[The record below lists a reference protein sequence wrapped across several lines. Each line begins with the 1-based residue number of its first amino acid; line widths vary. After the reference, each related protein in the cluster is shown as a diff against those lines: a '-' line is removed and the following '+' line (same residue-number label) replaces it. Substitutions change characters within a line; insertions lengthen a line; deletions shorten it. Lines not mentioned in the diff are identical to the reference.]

1 MPTKEELLRALTVKQ
16 LRQLAKQNK
25 IRLVK
30 EGLFWDTHASTKD
43 EIIEILL
50 ESPKI
55 TKKKIEALMKRSPTK
70 RIPKKEAKP
79 KRVKL
84 KSETPK
90 VKQVLRRIKQFKP
103 YRRAKKE
110 RELEAM
116 LVSHLGAYYKNIR
129 TQLTY
134 ERARIDAQI
143 DKIGIEIKYQPSAS
157 DFDRLYGQIDK
168 YLRHLEYVIVVIG
181 YEKSTE
187 DTKFFKDRLKERGW
201 LNNKVFVITVQ

>member
-1 MPTKEELLRALTVKQ
+1 MPTKEDLLRSLTVKQ

-30 EGLFWDTHASTKD
+30 EGLLWDTYASTKD
-43 EIIEILL
+43 DIIELLL

-55 TKKKIEALMKRSPTK
+55 TKKKIQAMMKPLPAK
-70 RIPKKEAKP
+70 RIPKKETKPKIEKAKP
-79 KRVKL
+79 
-84 KSETPK
+84 ETPE
-90 VKQVLRRIKQFKP
+90 VKRVLRRIRKFKP
-103 YRRAKKE
+103 FKRAKKE

-116 LVSHLGAYYKNIR
+116 LVSHLGAFYPNIR

-143 DKIGIEIKYQPSAS
+143 GKIGIEIKYQPSAS

-168 YLRHLEYVIVVIG
+168 YLRHLDHVITIIG
-181 YEKSTE
+181 YEKSAE
-187 DTKFFKDRLKERGW
+187 DTRYFKKRLKERGW
-201 LNNKVFVITVQ
+201 LNNKVFVVTI